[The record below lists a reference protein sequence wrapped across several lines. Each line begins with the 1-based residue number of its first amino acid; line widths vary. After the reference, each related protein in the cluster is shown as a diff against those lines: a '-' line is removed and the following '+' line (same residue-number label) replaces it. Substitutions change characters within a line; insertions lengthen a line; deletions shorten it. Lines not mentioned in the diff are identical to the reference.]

1 MSSDRVG
8 TFSYGDPMVDLS
20 QAPTL
25 LERLAGPGARF
36 RPGQYEGLRS
46 LIGARNRALV
56 VQRTGWGKSAVYL
69 IATQLLR
76 EAGRGP
82 TVIVSPLV
90 ALMRNQLIMASRLDL
105 TAEVIIAANVDE
117 HPRIFES
124 IATDS
129 LDLLLISPER
139 LSNAK
144 FRAEALPTLLSSLGL
159 LVVDEVHCI
168 SIWGHDFRPDYRR
181 LGALV
186 KALPPGIPV
195 LGTTATANDNVVRDI
210 EEQLGDDLVTIRGT
224 LERESLV
231 LQVNRLPQYA
241 DRLAWLASNIPS
253 LPGNGIIYCLTVR
266 DARRVAEWL
275 RQRNI
280 EAVSYTGSDEADD
293 RLIVEGRLTDGA
305 VKVVVATSALGMG
318 YDNPGI
324 HFVIHFQSPGSPI
337 AYYQQVGRAG
347 RAIDRSFGVLLAGLE
362 DLEIQDY
369 FINMAFPSERD
380 TQQVLDALSQSDS
393 GLRLVDLEVV
403 VNLRRSRLVALLK
416 ILEAEDAVYRD
427 ETDWNRW
434 HRSAQRYVYPRE
446 RIAAV
451 TEARL
456 AEQQVMVDYLTTERC
471 LMQTLRL
478 ELDDREAERCGRC
491 ANCLGRLIVDVEVP
505 PDLTA
510 LAQRFIKRGYIPILP
525 RRQWVG
531 VSGQPPLGT
540 HGLEEGRA
548 LARWGDTGWAAD
560 VARGKYTDG
569 RFSDY
574 LVGAMAEMIREWNP
588 DPAPHWLTFVPAYE
602 GGGVVADLAARLA
615 DEVRVPLI
623 EAVRKT
629 RRTQPPKGMQNSPQQ
644 IRNIKGAYETFQPLE
659 GVGFLLD
666 DMVDSRWTLTEV
678 GVALR
683 KAGASAVYPL
693 ALADTRGL
701 TTRDH
706 PHQQLQSGD
715 RAHHKAR

>member
-231 LQVNRLPQYA
+231 LQVNRLLSMQ
-241 DRLAWLASNIPS
+241 
-253 LPGNGIIYCLTVR
+253 
-266 DARRVAEWL
+266 
-275 RQRNI
+275 
-280 EAVSYTGSDEADD
+280 
-293 RLIVEGRLTDGA
+293 TD
-305 VKVVVATSALGMG
+305 
-318 YDNPGI
+318 
-324 HFVIHFQSPGSPI
+324 SPGSHPTS
-337 AYYQQVGRAG
+337 QVFRETASS
-347 RAIDRSFGVLLAGLE
+347 IVLP
-362 DLEIQDY
+362 
-369 FINMAFPSERD
+369 F
-380 TQQVLDALSQSDS
+380 
-393 GLRLVDLEVV
+393 
-403 VNLRRSRLVALLK
+403 
-416 ILEAEDAVYRD
+416 
-427 ETDWNRW
+427 
-434 HRSAQRYVYPRE
+434 
-446 RIAAV
+446 
-451 TEARL
+451 
-456 AEQQVMVDYLTTERC
+456 VMR
-471 LMQTLRL
+471 
-478 ELDDREAERCGRC
+478 
-491 ANCLGRLIVDVEVP
+491 
-505 PDLTA
+505 
-510 LAQRFIKRGYIPILP
+510 
-525 RRQWVG
+525 
-531 VSGQPPLGT
+531 
-540 HGLEEGRA
+540 
-548 LARWGDTGWAAD
+548 
-560 VARGKYTDG
+560 
-569 RFSDY
+569 
-574 LVGAMAEMIREWNP
+574 
-588 DPAPHWLTFVPAYE
+588 
-602 GGGVVADLAARLA
+602 
-615 DEVRVPLI
+615 
-623 EAVRKT
+623 
-629 RRTQPPKGMQNSPQQ
+629 
-644 IRNIKGAYETFQPLE
+644 
-659 GVGFLLD
+659 
-666 DMVDSRWTLTEV
+666 
-678 GVALR
+678 VALR
-683 KAGASAVYPL
+683 SGSDSETSKPFPTRAATRLMIGSSSR
-693 ALADTRGL
+693 ADSPT
-701 TTRDH
+701 
-706 PHQQLQSGD
+706 
-715 RAHHKAR
+715 AR